1 MKTQFNS
8 FKSFALMVIAV
19 FVFSS
24 CEKEQDVVTPLSA
37 SGEQAAKGA
46 YWEDDKAFDQEMQQ
60 VINSM
65 MKMMNQMEM
74 TCDPDIDFANMMI
87 MHHEMGVKMAD
98 IELKYGHE
106 PEALELAEK
115 TKIGN
120 MESKERLQA
129 FLASH
134 PTPEPL
140 SKEECKMFMMEM
152 REDMMQMMH
161 CMRSVKDT
169 PDPDVD
175 FAQLMICHHE
185 GALAMSNTELKWG
198 DDEMAL
204 EEARMIIEEQSQ
216 EMMELA
222 AFLNEHGVPTKKGM
236 NM

>member
-1 MKTQFNS
+1 MKTEFIS
-8 FKSFALMVIAV
+8 FKSLALMVVAI

-24 CEKEQDVVTPLSA
+24 CEKEQDIATPLSTMA
-37 SGEQAAKGA
+37 DQAAKGP
-46 YWEDDKAFDQEMQQ
+46 YWENDKAFDKEMQQ

-87 MHHEMGVKMAD
+87 MHHEMGIKMAD

-115 TKIGN
+115 TKAGN
-120 MESKERLQA
+120 LASIARLEA

-134 PTPEPL
+134 PGTEPL

-152 REDMMQMMH
+152 REDMMAMMH
-161 CMRSVKDT
+161 CMRSLKDT

-175 FAQLMICHHE
+175 FAQLMICHHQ
-185 GALAMSNTELKWG
+185 GAIAMSNTELKWG

-204 EEARMIIEEQSQ
+204 EEARIIIEEQSQ
-216 EMMELA
+216 EIIELSE
-222 AFLNEHGVPTKKGM
+222 FVNEHGVPTR
-236 NM
+236 

>member
-1 MKTQFNS
+1 
-8 FKSFALMVIAV
+8 MVMAV
-19 FVFSS
+19 FVLSS
-24 CEKEQDVVTPLSA
+24 CEKDQDVVTPLSA

-46 YWEDDKAFDQEMQQ
+46 YWEDDKAFDKEMQQ

-87 MHHEMGVKMAD
+87 MHHEMGIKMAD

-106 PEALELAEK
+106 PEALELAVK
-115 TKIGN
+115 TKEGN
-120 MESKERLQA
+120 QASKERLQA

-152 REDMMQMMH
+152 REDMMAMMR

-204 EEARMIIEEQSQ
+204 EEAEIIIEEQSQ
-216 EMMELA
+216 EIIELA
-222 AFLNEHGVPTKKGM
+222 AFLNEHGVPTHKGK
-236 NM
+236 NL

>member
-1 MKTQFNS
+1 MKTS
-8 FKSFALMVIAV
+8 FISIRSFALMVVAV

-24 CEKEQDVVTPLSA
+24 CEKDQDVVTPLSA
-37 SGEQAAKGA
+37 TAEQAAKGP
-46 YWEDDKAFDQEMQQ
+46 YWEDDKAFDKEMQQ
-60 VINSM
+60 IINSM

-87 MHHEMGVKMAD
+87 MHHEMGIKMAD
-98 IELKYGHE
+98 LELQYGHE
-106 PEALELAEK
+106 PEALALAEK

-134 PTPEPL
+134 PGAEPL

-152 REDMMQMMH
+152 REDMMAMMH

-175 FAQLMICHHE
+175 FAQLMICHHQ
-185 GALAMSNTELKWG
+185 GAIAMSETELKWG
-198 DDEMAL
+198 DDAMAL
-204 EEARMIIEEQSQ
+204 EEARLIIEEQSQ
-216 EMMELA
+216 EIMELA
-222 AFLNEHGVPTKKGM
+222 AFLNEHGIPTKHH

>member
-37 SGEQAAKGA
+37 SGKQAAKGA
-46 YWEDDKAFDQEMQQ
+46 YGEDDKAFDKEMQQ

-87 MHHEMGVKMAD
+87 MHHEMGIKMAD

-152 REDMMQMMH
+152 REDMMAMMH

-175 FAQLMICHHE
+175 FAQLMICHHQ
-185 GALAMSNTELKWG
+185 GAIAMSETELKWG

-204 EEARMIIEEQSQ
+204 EEAELIIEEQSQ
-216 EMMELA
+216 EIIELA
-222 AFLNEHGVPTKKGM
+222 AFLNEHGVPTHKGK
-236 NM
+236 NL